1 MSEDL
6 IKAKQLMKKKL
17 PNFRRVEKHRH
28 PQLPDNWRRPKG
40 HHSKIRRG
48 KKWEMRIPKV
58 GMKTPKILQN
68 LDKFGRELIMI
79 KTVDDLKK
87 LNEKS
92 VGIVTAKLGLK
103 KRLLIAK
110 SALGKKLK
118 FLNFIPE
125 RIIKKVENK
134 KNAKKIK
141 PKLKIKEVSTEKVT
155 KKPTKPIAKPVK
167 PKKEEIVK
175 KPKIEKKGENK

>member
-6 IKAKQLMKKKL
+6 IKAKQDMKKKL
-17 PNFRRVEKHRH
+17 PKFRRVEKHRH
-28 PQLPDNWRRPKG
+28 PQLPDNWRKPKG

-48 KKWEMRIPKV
+48 LKWEMRIPKI

-68 LDKFGRELIMI
+68 LDKYGRELIMI

-87 LNEKS
+87 LNEKT

-110 SALGKKLK
+110 QALGKKLK

-125 RIIKKVENK
+125 RIIKKVEDK
-134 KNAKKIK
+134 KLAKKAK
-141 PKLKIKEVSTEKVT
+141 PKLEIKEKVDEKVIQ
-155 KKPTKPIAKPVK
+155 KPAKPTAKPSK
-167 PKKEEIVK
+167 PKKEETVS
-175 KPKIEKKGENK
+175 KPKKEVKGETK